1 MSAVCVTSYVYHL
14 YTCIPRGPP
23 ERAVPVAAEVPNAEV
38 VGHDEDKVGPRGV
51 ACAAHAAHAEQHQ
64 QEEES
69 EGRGR
74 RHRPGGEDAT
84 A

>member
-1 MSAVCVTSYVYHL
+1 MSVVCVTSYVYHL
-14 YTCIPRGPP
+14 YTCIPRGSP
-23 ERAVPVAAEVPNAEV
+23 ECAVPVAAEVPNAEV
-38 VGHDEDKVGPRGV
+38 VGHDEDEVGPRGV
-51 ACAAHAAHAEQHQ
+51 ACTAHAEQQQ